1 VEDVLVFVVLWM
13 DCAPDAAAEVVEV
26 LFSVAAPSVERAFDV
41 ERRADRRRDILNMKT
56 CGKITGEIMDC
67 IVLSA
72 APGL

>member
-1 VEDVLVFVVLWM
+1 MEDVLGIAVLWM
-13 DCAPDAAAEVVEV
+13 DWVPDAAAEVVEV
-26 LFSVAAPSVERAFDV
+26 LVSVAAPSAERGFDV

-56 CGKITGEIMDC
+56 CGKIIGEIMDC